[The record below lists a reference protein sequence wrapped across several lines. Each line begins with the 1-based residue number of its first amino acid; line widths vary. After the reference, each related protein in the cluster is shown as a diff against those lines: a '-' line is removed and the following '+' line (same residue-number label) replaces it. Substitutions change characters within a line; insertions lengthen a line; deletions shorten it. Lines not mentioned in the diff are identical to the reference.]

1 MNSITKS
8 DKEFISKAIKLLMK
22 EKKVDEKEAHRLL
35 RIEAMNNRRKLID
48 MANVYVY
55 SRIHFSRNTET

>member
-8 DKEFISKAIKLLMK
+8 DKKFISKAIKLLMK

-55 SRIHFSRNTET
+55 SRIYFSRNTET